1 MQLTPHTCSA
11 PAVEVLMA
19 FTYAGSASCASSGAG
34 SDDDHGEGGAN
45 SATAAAAAAIS
56 ASFLLT
62 TTDNR
67 SSRGS
72 NRCIYITFSSCGQF
86 SSHRIECWRGPS
98 LKL

>member
-34 SDDDHGEGGAN
+34 SDNDDGDGSAN

-62 TTDNR
+62 TTDKR

-72 NRCIYITFSSCGQF
+72 YRCICITFSSCGQF

>member
-11 PAVEVLMA
+11 PAVKVLMA

-34 SDDDHGEGGAN
+34 SDDDDGDGGAN
-45 SATAAAAAAIS
+45 SATAAAAAIS

-72 NRCIYITFSSCGQF
+72 NRYICITFSSCGQF

>member
-1 MQLTPHTCSA
+1 
-11 PAVEVLMA
+11 MA

-34 SDDDHGEGGAN
+34 SDNDDGDGSAN
-45 SATAAAAAAIS
+45 SATAAAAAIS

-72 NRCIYITFSSCGQF
+72 YRCICITFSSWGQF
-86 SSHRIECWRGPS
+86 SSHRIEAGVDRS
-98 LKL
+98 EFEIIV